1 MLEKRRNQG
10 GDGLSDGSPSARNK
24 NELLSMLQHLLKPLF
39 QQLPIFLRGAS
50 AIRCSLH

>member
-24 NELLSMLQHLLKPLF
+24 NELLSMLHLLKPLS

-50 AIRCSLH
+50 AIRYSLH